1 VSMREKLRELS
12 AEFRAIRDGFGRP
25 VPTAE
30 HCANRLD
37 AILAE
42 PAQAGEAVAWCDPSN
57 PLNNEAFAWPGTAR
71 EARHSMP
78 LYAAPTAD
86 KAWPDDVGESRFF
99 IDHSMVHDRKT
110 GKHVGDNA
118 ADLLALLQRLEQ
130 ERDAWRMTANAYAAS
145 QRVATNESLTCTC
158 PSGDGSLR
166 WPCPKH
172 PPSEIDR
179 AITDLVTYA
188 GGLCGGHYEPRTEIE
203 GRIGGIILDHCRKI
217 RAALTADKAW
227 PDDAAQSFLDWN
239 RAQPEP
245 PVRIGNEY
253 AVFQQAAALQQPAS
267 GEGND

>member
-1 VSMREKLRELS
+1 MKE
-12 AEFRAIRDGFGRP
+12 AARAVR
-25 VPTAE
+25 
-30 HCANRLD
+30 
-37 AILAE
+37 
-42 PAQAGEAVAWCDPSN
+42 EAVPEGMVLV
-57 PLNNEAFAWPGTAR
+57 PR
-71 EARHSMP
+71 EATEAMEEAAANYREQTRDWHWAGVYQA
-78 LYAAPTAD
+78 LLAAAPTAD